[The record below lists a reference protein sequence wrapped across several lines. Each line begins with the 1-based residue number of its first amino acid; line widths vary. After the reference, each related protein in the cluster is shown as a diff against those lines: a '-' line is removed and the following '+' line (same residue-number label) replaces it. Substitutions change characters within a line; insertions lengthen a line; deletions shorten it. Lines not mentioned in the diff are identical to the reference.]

1 MDSFSNISN
10 VSNVSNIYR
19 YKFEK
24 EFADGLYIFAKVHQY
39 DDRHTFKEAWMAWSD
54 EHENLIQG
62 EVRRL
67 MSLGY
72 EGNILDKMYKS
83 ARYYFRNKSTEKKPP
98 ANRKKYTTIEKDL
111 LKHMDNHIRTHYT
124 DDDYKPSSG
133 FDDFCMK
140 NVELL
145 KEQVEFLYKNG
156 ITDANEI
163 KNKVKKTYK
172 NRYFLAIVSNN
183 K

>member
-1 MDSFSNISN
+1 
-10 VSNVSNIYR
+10 
-19 YKFEK
+19 
-24 EFADGLYIFAKVHQY
+24 
-39 DDRHTFKEAWMAWSD
+39 
-54 EHENLIQG
+54 
-62 EVRRL
+62 
-67 MSLGY
+67 
-72 EGNILDKMYKS
+72 
-83 ARYYFRNKSTEKKPP
+83 
-98 ANRKKYTTIEKDL
+98 
-111 LKHMDNHIRTHYT
+111 MDNHIRTHYT